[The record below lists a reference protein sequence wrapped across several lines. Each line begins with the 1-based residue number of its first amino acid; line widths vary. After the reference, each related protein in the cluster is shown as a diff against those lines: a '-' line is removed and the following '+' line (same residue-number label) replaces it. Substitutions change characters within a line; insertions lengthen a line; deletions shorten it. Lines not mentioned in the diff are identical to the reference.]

1 MTPSSWHRK
10 RKQTVL
16 TNRLLFATSLFF
28 LTASC
33 SSSSETQIPKSAGNN
48 QLLAQTN
55 SPNQNPFGRASESPA
70 APIVDS
76 SPIKVVYP
84 SPNNHIPAATTFI
97 VGACNPA
104 DSLFING
111 LPVKLNAQGFFAHV
125 VALKPGEN
133 NFALDEKNEKDET
146 IATRK
151 MKVFREVDTPAI
163 ADADIRIKT
172 ESFTP
177 AENRGVRVGE
187 IVEFSISATPDSQV
201 SVFMG
206 TRKITLRTLQAARAI
221 KAASAAAAAATA
233 SSTQHSKG
241 DLKVNTGMDTAYGQV
256 FQRHPHARRDQY
268 FGYYKVTA
276 EDRWNEQK
284 PKVVL
289 SHGDKTLE
297 KEMTQAITTVEQ
309 PLIAETVH
317 DLTIVRLGP
326 NASRTTPLVSDIR
339 LLVDGWIGDQ
349 VSCLYAPNKH
359 VWIDRKDLNFET
371 DGQSPKDQA
380 GSGPPPFA
388 QARTINIKSEA
399 NGEYISVPLNQ
410 RLAYQVEQNL
420 TPNQLKLHIFGVT
433 ANTDWVSDT
442 PEDSKLIEGV
452 TFNQKGDNNYEI
464 TVALKGLRQWGYKV
478 DYDGDE
484 LRLHVR
490 HAPDVALTGAKPL
503 QGIKICVDPGHG
515 GAKEKGAVGCSGIYE
530 AAINLAISLK
540 FRDLLEAQGA
550 QVIMTR
556 TTDTE
561 VSLEERVKIADQNNV
576 DLLLSVH
583 NNSLPDGRDPLKE
596 HGSSTYWYHP
606 QSTEL
611 GKALKN
617 GLIQKLHFPDIGSRF
632 QNLALTR
639 PSGMQAVLSEV
650 GFMINP
656 DEYAVLISEK
666 GQQDAAQGLLNG
678 LKAYL
683 AKEKANSAL

>member
-1 MTPSSWHRK
+1 M
-10 RKQTVL
+10 L
-16 TNRLLFATSLFF
+16 TNRILLATSLFF

-33 SSSSETQIPKSAGNN
+33 SSSSETQGAHTARDN

-55 SPNQNPFGRASESPA
+55 APNQNPFGRAA
-70 APIVDS
+70 APVVDNN
-76 SPIKVVYP
+76 PIKVVYP
-84 SPNNHIPAATTFI
+84 SPNNHIPTTTTFI
-97 VGACNPA
+97 VGACGA
-104 DSLFING
+104 TDSLFING
-111 LPVKLNAQGFFAHV
+111 AAVKLNPQGFFAHV
-125 VALKPGEN
+125 VTLKPGEN
-133 NFALDEKNEKDET
+133 NFELLEKNEKNET
-146 IATRK
+146 AATRK
-151 MKVFREVDTPAI
+151 MKIFREVDAPVI
-163 ADADIRIKT
+163 ADSDIRIKA

-177 AENRGVRVGE
+177 AENRGVRIGE
-187 IVEFSISATPDSQV
+187 IIEFSVSATPDSQV
-201 SVFMG
+201 SVLIG
-206 TRKITLRTLQAARAI
+206 KRKITLRTLQAAKI
-221 KAASAAAAAATA
+221 FKAAAA
-233 SSTQHSKG
+233 STQHSKG

-268 FGYYKVTA
+268 FGYYKITA
-276 EDRWNEQK
+276 EDLWSEQK
-284 PKVVL
+284 PKVTL
-289 SHGDKTLE
+289 THSDKTIE
-297 KEMTQAITTVEQ
+297 KELTQTITTVEQ
-309 PLIAETVH
+309 PMLAETMH
-317 DLTIVRLGP
+317 DATIVRLGP

-349 VSCLYAPNKH
+349 ISCLYANNKH

-371 DGQSPKDQA
+371 DSQSLKSQA

-410 RLAYQVEQNL
+410 RLAYQVEQSM

-452 TFNQKGDNNYEI
+452 SFAQKGDNNYEI
-464 TVALKGLRQWGYKV
+464 TVALKGQRQFGYRV

-484 LRLHVR
+484 LRLHIRKPPEVS
-490 HAPDVALTGAKPL
+490 LNGEKPL
-503 QGIKICVDPGHG
+503 QGLHICVDPGHG

-530 AAINLAISLK
+530 ATINLAIALK

-576 DLLLSVH
+576 DLLLSIH
-583 NNSLPDGRDPLKE
+583 NNSLPDGRDPLNE

-606 QSTEL
+606 QSIEL

-617 GLIQKLHFPDIGSRF
+617 GLVQKLHFPDIGSRF

-678 LKAYL
+678 LKTYL
-683 AKEKANSAL
+683 AKEKGNSAL

>member
-1 MTPSSWHRK
+1 LLASS
-10 RKQTVL
+10 
-16 TNRLLFATSLFF
+16 LLL

-33 SSSSETQIPKSAGNN
+33 SSSSETQSAHNLKRE

-55 SPNQNPFGRASESPA
+55 SLTSDISTRASEQPQ
-70 APIVDS
+70 VFDNN
-76 SPIKVVYP
+76 PIKVVYP
-84 SPNNHIPAATTFI
+84 SPNNRIPASSTFI
-97 VGACNPA
+97 VGACRAA
-104 DSLFING
+104 DSLSING
-111 LPVKLNAQGFFAHV
+111 VPVKLNAQGFFAHV
-125 VALKPGEN
+125 VPLKPGEN
-133 NFALDEKNEKDET
+133 NFEIEEKGEVT
-146 IATRK
+146 ASRK
-151 MKVFREVDTPAI
+151 MKIFREVDAPVI
-163 ADADIRIKT
+163 ADNDVRIKT

-187 IVEFSISATPDSQV
+187 IVEISVSATPDSQV
-201 SVFMG
+201 SVVIG
-206 TRKITLRTLQAARAI
+206 KRKITLRTLQAARI
-221 KAASAAAAAATA
+221 LKAASASRTT
-233 SSTQHSKG
+233 SSTNHLKG
-241 DLKVNTGMDTAYGQV
+241 DLKINTGMDAAYGQV

-268 FGYYKVTA
+268 FGYYKITA
-276 EDRWNEQK
+276 EDLWTEQK

-289 SHGDKTLE
+289 THGDKTIE
-297 KEMTQAITTVEQ
+297 KEVPQTITTVEQ
-309 PLIAETVH
+309 PLIAETLH
-317 DLTIVRLGP
+317 DQTVVRLGP

-349 VSCLYAPNKH
+349 VSCLYASNKH

-371 DGQSPKDQA
+371 DAQAQKEKSQA

-399 NGEYISVPLNQ
+399 NGEYISVPLSQ
-410 RLAYQVEQNL
+410 RLAYQVEQSLN
-420 TPNQLKLHIFGVT
+420 PNQLKLHIFGVT

-442 PEDSKLIEGV
+442 PEDSRMIDGV
-452 TFNQKGDNNYEI
+452 SFAQKGDNNYEI
-464 TVALKGLRQWGYKV
+464 TVALKGQRQWGYRV

-484 LRLHVR
+484 LRLHIR
-490 HAPDVALTGAKPL
+490 KPPDVSLSGTKPL
-503 QGIKICVDPGHG
+503 QGLHICVDPGHG
-515 GAKEKGAVGCSGIYE
+515 GAKEKGAVGCSGIFE
-530 AAINLAISLK
+530 APINLAISLK

-561 VSLEERVKIADQNNV
+561 VSLEDRVKIADQNNV

-617 GLIQKLHFPDIGSRF
+617 GLVQKLHFPDIGSRF

-656 DEYAVLISEK
+656 DEYAVLISDK

-678 LKAYL
+678 LKTYL
-683 AKEKANSAL
+683 AKEKGNSAL

>member
-1 MTPSSWHRK
+1 M
-10 RKQTVL
+10 L
-16 TNRLLFATSLFF
+16 TNRLLLATSLFF

-33 SSSSETQIPKSAGNN
+33 SSSYETQNYHTASDN

-55 SPNQNPFGRASESPA
+55 TPNQNPFGRASEPTA
-70 APIVDS
+70 VVDTN
-76 SPIKVVYP
+76 PIKVVYP
-84 SPNNHIPAATTFI
+84 GPNNRIPAATTFI
-97 VGACNPA
+97 VGACHTS
-104 DSLFING
+104 DLLFING
-111 LPVKLNAQGFFAHV
+111 NPVKLNAQGFFAHV

-133 NFALDEKNEKDET
+133 NFDLEAKNDQGEAS
-146 IATRK
+146 ATRK
-151 MKVFREVDTPAI
+151 MKIFREVDAPVI
-163 ADADIRIKT
+163 ADSDIRIKT

-177 AENRGVRVGE
+177 AENRGVRIGE
-187 IVEFSISATPDSQV
+187 IVEFSVSATPDSQV
-201 SVFMG
+201 SVLIG
-206 TRKITLRTLQAARAI
+206 KRKIILRTLQAAKII
-221 KAASAAAAAATA
+221 KAAASAA
-233 SSTQHSKG
+233 STQHGKS
-241 DLKVNTGMDTAYGQV
+241 DLKVNTGMDAAYGQV

-268 FGYYKVTA
+268 FGYYKITA
-276 EDRWNEQK
+276 EDLWSEQK
-284 PKVVL
+284 PKIVL
-289 SHGDKTLE
+289 THGDKTIE
-297 KEMTQAITTVEQ
+297 KELPQSVTTVEQ
-309 PLIAETVH
+309 PMIAETAH
-317 DLTIVRLGP
+317 DATIVRLGP

-349 VSCLYAPNKH
+349 ISCLYANNKH

-371 DGQSPKDQA
+371 DAQSQKAQA

-388 QARTINIKSEA
+388 QARTINIKSEG

-442 PEDSKLIEGV
+442 PEDTKLIDGV
-452 TFNQKGDNNYEI
+452 SFAQKGDNNYEI
-464 TVALKGLRQWGYKV
+464 TVALKGQRQWGYKV

-484 LRLHVR
+484 LRLHIR
-490 HAPDVALTGAKPL
+490 KAPDVALTGTKPL
-503 QGIKICVDPGHG
+503 QGLKICVDPGHG

-530 AAINLAISLK
+530 APINLAISLK

-561 VSLEERVKIADQNNV
+561 VSLDDRVKIADQNNV
-576 DLLLSVH
+576 DLLLSIH

-617 GLIQKLHFPDIGSRF
+617 GLVQKLHFPDIGSRF

-666 GQQDAAQGLLNG
+666 GQQDAAQALLNG
-678 LKAYL
+678 LKSFL
-683 AKEKANSAL
+683 AKEKGNSAL